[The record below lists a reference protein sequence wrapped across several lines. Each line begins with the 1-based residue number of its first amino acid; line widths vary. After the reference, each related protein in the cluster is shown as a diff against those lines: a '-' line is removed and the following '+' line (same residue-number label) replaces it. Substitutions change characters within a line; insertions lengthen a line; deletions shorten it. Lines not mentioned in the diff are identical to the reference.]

1 MLCCSQPSDAVAEAD
16 GKKFAVMSTKWIILP
31 DPIGEGGF
39 GSVHLCTNRASGKTR
54 AIKAMRLN
62 NELDKE
68 DYQNEV
74 KIMEKIKRH
83 RNICHILDH
92 GMDRRFGY
100 LVMQSCSGGELFDR
114 IANKN
119 MTEQDAAIAV
129 QDIIA
134 ALRYIHGKRIVHRD
148 LKPENVLYKDKE
160 PGSPLKLIDFGLA
173 IHLAPKAFESEVC
186 GTTSYMAPEVLN
198 GRYQTECDL
207 WSLGV
212 MVFFMLSGK
221 LPFSGRNDA
230 EKEAKILSGQL
241 SFSNPSWEKISP
253 DGKDFV
259 RSLLVAD
266 PHRRMSGKK
275 AQNHPWITKSS
286 VRSDT
291 TINED
296 VIKTLKQHAQQT
308 RFQRAM
314 RHKMATL
321 LTSQELHQLRNM
333 FESLDADGTGTVSIE
348 ELNRA
353 LRDATALDDEA
364 SKALSSLN
372 LTNFDLDGD
381 GEIDWREFVGGC
393 VQDHHIYNEENI
405 ERLFNEIDADG
416 SGSLSLK
423 EITTVLGDDHELM
436 RELGAALTKARLN
449 DNDPTN
455 DGKGI
460 SEMYMTKQEFKA
472 VLQDRSDMELTSTG
486 ATKTRGKRS
495 AGQKQKV

>member
-1 MLCCSQPSDAVAEAD
+1 M
-16 GKKFAVMSTKWIILP
+16 
-31 DPIGEGGF
+31 
-39 GSVHLCTNRASGKTR
+39 
-54 AIKAMRLN
+54 
-62 NELDKE
+62 
-68 DYQNEV
+68 
-74 KIMEKIKRH
+74 
-83 RNICHILDH
+83 
-92 GMDRRFGY
+92 
-100 LVMQSCSGGELFDR
+100 
-114 IANKN
+114 
-119 MTEQDAAIAV
+119 
-129 QDIIA
+129 
-134 ALRYIHGKRIVHRD
+134 
-148 LKPENVLYKDKE
+148 
-160 PGSPLKLIDFGLA
+160 
-173 IHLAPKAFESEVC
+173 
-186 GTTSYMAPEVLN
+186 
-198 GRYQTECDL
+198 
-207 WSLGV
+207 
-212 MVFFMLSGK
+212 
-221 LPFSGRNDA
+221 
-230 EKEAKILSGQL
+230 
-241 SFSNPSWEKISP
+241 
-253 DGKDFV
+253 
-259 RSLLVAD
+259 
-266 PHRRMSGKK
+266 
-275 AQNHPWITKSS
+275 
-286 VRSDT
+286 RSDT

-423 EITTVLGDDHELM
+423 EITSVLGDDHELM

-460 SEMYMTKQEFKA
+460 SEMYMTKQVRCAIPYLCSLSSLTAARFPC
-472 VLQDRSDMELTSTG
+472 RSSKRCC
-486 ATKTRGKRS
+486 KT
-495 AGQKQKV
+495 APTWN

>member
-1 MLCCSQPSDAVAEAD
+1 MGCCGAGGTDAGGGAD
-16 GKKFAVMSTKWIILP
+16 GKKFAVMSAKWDVSP
-31 DPIGEGGF
+31 DAIGEGGF
-39 GSVHLCTNRASGKTR
+39 GSVHLCKNRSNGKTR
-54 AIKAMRLN
+54 AIKAMRLSSDM
-62 NELDKE
+62 DKE
-68 DYQNEV
+68 DFLNEV

-83 RNICHILDH
+83 RNICHILDS
-92 GMDRRFGY
+92 GIDRRFGY

-173 IHLAPKAFESEVC
+173 VQLAPKHFESEIC

-198 GRYQTECDL
+198 GHYQTECDM

-221 LPFSGRNDA
+221 LPFTGRNDA
-230 EKEAKILSGQL
+230 EKEAKILSGQM
-241 SFSNPSWEKISP
+241 SFSAPSWDKISS

-259 RSLLVAD
+259 KALLVAD
-266 PHRRMSGKK
+266 PQKRMTGKK
-275 AQNHPWITKSS
+275 ALNHPWITKSAF
-286 VRSDT
+286 RGET

-321 LTSQELHQLRNM
+321 LTTQELHQLRNM

-348 ELNRA
+348 EMNHA
-353 LRDATALDDEA
+353 LKDATALDDAA
-364 SKALSSLN
+364 SKALASLN
-372 LTNFDLDGD
+372 LSNFDLDGD

-393 VQDHHIYNEENI
+393 VQDHHIYNEDNI
-405 ERLFNEIDADG
+405 ERLFNEIDTDR
-416 SGSLSLK
+416 SGTLSLK
-423 EITTVLGDDHELM
+423 EITSLFGDDHELM
-436 RELGAALTKARLN
+436 RELGAALEKARLN

-455 DGKGI
+455 DGKDL

-472 VLQDRSDMELTSTG
+472 VLQDRPEMDIR
-486 ATKTRGKRS
+486 AATRGRRN
-495 AGQKQKV
+495 APGQKQQV